1 MATNFFGQIRN
12 TMTGT
17 RNQMFQNE
25 MAGRKFNLDM
35 DKESR
40 DFFGTKANQ
49 VFNNTRQDI
58 ENLGLSAE
66 DKANNF
72 EFYREGTMSFSPS
85 ELRKVASLQWE
96 RNPQLQGEVDKRT
109 YEDGYIKNFTSE
121 AGFDAA
127 AVGTN
132 KKLGKLG
139 YNEETDTYS
148 PTVLTYDPER
158 RQVYEADFTVGG
170 KKVALGGEPMDIPG
184 YAFDKSLRNYML
196 NIQRQAG
203 FDVNTGGVAAD
214 LYAVRGDRS
223 NIMEGIGGPGS
234 FDPTKNIEVR
244 EGLERDFAGM
254 TPPTSTTTS
263 TSVSTTDTT
272 NVAPGMST
280 SGTDTVTPLTSTS
293 ETGVL
298 NQRTQE
304 PLNAQELT
312 RMVKGPNGVARFI
325 NQMDPNNELI
335 YTPGTVP
342 VGLSV
347 EQFEAYP
354 PAMQTSLITE
364 AKKRSDANISSVY
377 NAGIA
382 DIKKQ
387 TGEVSQAQLLSIREE
402 AARQRTIGDGG
413 DRGPM
418 AGGTAYL
425 DRADQ
430 AVQEAEA
437 KQNANA
443 VMAFYDG
450 GVEKVLQNH
459 PTYFEEFKQMGA
471 AAFAEKYKDDPEFAK
486 NDPSPKKV
494 AQTKVTINQIERQIK
509 KDTGITFNQDGSV
522 VAPDGGGEVKTTTFK
537 DALSF
542 PQATS
547 TAVENTTALVLQD
560 ALDQYI
566 GEVDLTNYT
575 RKQRMILAYTALGSL
590 PPDERDKQRKNML
603 TLAEYGVSSVRY
615 EAEKGKDLAG
625 KVNTAYQ
632 ADQQQSRDANTFLF
646 DIIKAEDTDDRNNI
660 AAANNAISQLN
671 SLRTYTQN
679 KYKYITDAQETNRE
693 WFTTT
698 DKALKDLFAGSAF
711 AQQDKSRKIS
721 GIDAATYS
729 KQLDI
734 GDAKEVVNSDVF
746 TQHINQLAQYAN
758 AAQTPGERLAIQG
771 QIDNTLSALVRAKSD
786 HWFLNWWRGA
796 APLKAGDLSANIIFL
811 DASGQP
817 MYDMNQVRGPNNPN
831 GTPPAEIR
839 LIDGSAT
846 QKGRS
851 ISPTDLNKL
860 LGQEWYTLLLSHAIE
875 NANRISYGEI

>member
-1 MATNFFGQIRN
+1 MATNNFFGQIRN
-12 TMTGT
+12 QMTGT

-25 MAGRKFNLDM
+25 MKGRAFNLEM
-35 DKESR
+35 DKEAR
-40 DFFGTKANQ
+40 NFFSTKANQ
-49 VFNNTRQDI
+49 VVNDTVRDI
-58 ENLGLSAE
+58 QALELP
-66 DKANNF
+66 ANELESF
-72 EFYREGTMSFSPS
+72 EFFRDGTMSFSPS
-85 ELRKVASLQWE
+85 ELRKVASLQWD
-96 RNPQLQGEVDKRT
+96 RDPQLQNQVDKRT
-109 YEDGYIKNFTSE
+109 YQDSYIKNYTSE
-121 AGFDAA
+121 SGFDAA

-132 KKLGKLG
+132 KKIGQLG

-184 YAFDKSLRNYML
+184 YAFDKSLRNYMI
-196 NIQRQAG
+196 NMQRELY
-203 FDVNTGGVAAD
+203 DVNTTGVVAD

-223 NIMEGIGGPGS
+223 NIMEGIGTPGS
-234 FDPTKNIEVR
+234 FDPTKNIEIR

-272 NVAPGMST
+272 NVAPEMST

-304 PLNAQELT
+304 PLNAQELN

-325 NQMDPNNELI
+325 NQMDPNNEYI

-342 VGLSV
+342 VDLSV

-382 DIKKQ
+382 DIRSQ
-387 TGEVSQAQLLSIREE
+387 TGEVSQANLLSLREE
-402 AARQRTIGDGG
+402 AARQRTIGDSG
-413 DRGPM
+413 DRGRM

-430 AVQEAEA
+430 AVQQAEA

-450 GVEKVLQNH
+450 GVEGVLQNH

-494 AQTKVTINQIERQIK
+494 AQTKVTINQIEKQIK

-522 VAPDGGGEVKTTTFK
+522 VAPDGGGKVKTTTFK

-547 TAVENTTALVLQD
+547 TAVENTTSLVLQD
-560 ALDQYI
+560 ALDQYL
-566 GEVDLTNYT
+566 GEFDL
-575 RKQRMILAYTALGSL
+575 RKYNRKHRMILTYAALGSL
-590 PPDERDKQRKNML
+590 PEAERDKQRKNML

-632 ADQQQSRDANTFLF
+632 IDQTQNRDANTFLF

-671 SLRTYTQN
+671 SLRSYTQN
-679 KYKYITDAQETNRE
+679 KYNYITDAQKTNRE

-711 AQQDKSRKIS
+711 AQRDTSRKIS
-721 GIDAATYS
+721 GIDAATFS

-734 GDAKEVVNSDVF
+734 GDAKEVVNSPVF
-746 TQHINQLAQYAN
+746 TQHINKLEQYAN
-758 AAQTPGERLAIQG
+758 AAQTQGERLAIQG

-811 DASGQP
+811 DGSGQP
-817 MYDMNQVRGPNNPN
+817 MYDMNQVQGPNNPN
-831 GTPPAEIR
+831 GTRPAEIR

-846 QKGRS
+846 QKGKS
-851 ISPTDLNKL
+851 ISPDEFSKL
-860 LGQEWYTLLLSHAIE
+860 LGQEWYTLLLSHATE
-875 NANRISYGEI
+875 NANRIRYGEI